1 MKRALA
7 LLMCCAA
14 AGCGQ
19 NMETQPKYFEYEPAP
34 LFRDGRVLQA
44 PVAGTVAR
52 GGAGE
57 AGRKVTVGLR
67 PENLGLAGDGPILI
81 KTELLERLGADT
93 IVHGRLGD
101 GNGIVVQRGMPRPH
115 SFHEDRLRQA
125 PDQHF
130 FDAMTAGYGA
140 MYSHAA
146 RVQPQDRWA
155 IIAYVRALQLSQH
168 ATLDDVPAA
177 EQERLRA
184 AATP

>member
-1 MKRALA
+1 MKHALA

-19 NMETQPKYFEYEPAP
+19 NMESQPKYFEYEPAP

-44 PVAGTVAR
+44 PVAGTLAR
-52 GGAGE
+52 GD
-57 AGRKVTVGLR
+57 
-67 PENLGLAGDGPILI
+67 LARATQAAQKPALSA
-81 KTELLERLGADT
+81 ELLARGQEEFD
-93 IVHGRLGD
+93 VFCSPCHGRVGD
-101 GNGIVVQRGMPRPH
+101 GNGIVVQRGMPRPR

-140 MYSHAA
+140 MYSYAA
-146 RVQPQDRWA
+146 RVQPRDRWA

-168 ATLDDVPAA
+168 ATLNDVPAA

-184 AATP
+184 EAAP

>member
-44 PVAGTVAR
+44 PVAGTLAR
-52 GGAGE
+52 GD
-57 AGRKVTVGLR
+57 
-67 PENLGLAGDGPILI
+67 LARAAQAAQKPPLSA
-81 KTELLERLGADT
+81 ELLARGHEEFD
-93 IVHGRLGD
+93 VFCSPCHGRLGD
-101 GNGIVVQRGMPRPH
+101 
-115 SFHEDRLRQA
+115 
-125 PDQHF
+125 F

-146 RVQPQDRWA
+146 RVQPHDRWA

>member
-1 MKRALA
+1 MKRALL
-7 LLMCCAA
+7 LLMCCGT

-19 NMETQPKYFEYEPAP
+19 NMETQPKYYEYEPAP

-52 GGAGE
+52 G
-57 AGRKVTVGLR
+57 
-67 PENLGLAGDGPILI
+67 D
-81 KTELLERLGADT
+81 LERAAQATQKPRLGAELLARGQQEFD
-93 IVHGRLGD
+93 VFCSPCHGRLGD
-101 GNGIVVQRGMPRPH
+101 GNGMVVQRGMPRPH
-115 SFHEDRLRQA
+115 TFHEERLRQA

-140 MYSHAA
+140 MYSYAE
-146 RVQPQDRWA
+146 RVNPRDRWA
-155 IIAYVRALQLSQH
+155 IVAYVRALQLSQH

-184 AATP
+184 EASQ

>member
-1 MKRALA
+1 MCRA
-7 LLMCCAA
+7 
-14 AGCGQ
+14 CGV
-19 NMETQPKYFEYEPAP
+19 
-34 LFRDGRVLQA
+34 DDV
-44 PVAGTVAR
+44 VAR
-52 GGAGE
+52 AM
-57 AGRKVTVGLR
+57 
-67 PENLGLAGDGPILI
+67 LASLI
-81 KTELLERLGADT
+81 MVAALK
-93 IVHGRLGD
+93 
-101 GNGIVVQRGMPRPH
+101 
-115 SFHEDRLRQA
+115 
-125 PDQHF
+125 DQHF

>member
-19 NMETQPKYFEYEPAP
+19 NMESQPKYFEYEPAP

-52 GGAGE
+52 GD
-57 AGRKVTVGLR
+57 
-67 PENLGLAGDGPILI
+67 LARATQAAQKPALSA
-81 KTELLERLGADT
+81 ELLARGQEEFD
-93 IVHGRLGD
+93 VFCSPCHGRLGD
-101 GNGIVVQRGMPRPH
+101 GNGVVVQRGMPRPH

-140 MYSHAA
+140 MYSYAA
-146 RVQPQDRWA
+146 RVSADRWA

-184 AATP
+184 EAEP

>member
-19 NMETQPKYFEYEPAP
+19 NMESQPKYFEYEPAP

-52 GGAGE
+52 GD
-57 AGRKVTVGLR
+57 
-67 PENLGLAGDGPILI
+67 LARATQAAQKPALSA
-81 KTELLERLGADT
+81 ELLARGQEEFD
-93 IVHGRLGD
+93 VFCSPCHGRLGD
-101 GNGIVVQRGMPRPH
+101 GNGVVVQRGMPRPH

-140 MYSHAA
+140 MYSYAA
-146 RVQPQDRWA
+146 RVQPADRWA

-184 AATP
+184 EAEP